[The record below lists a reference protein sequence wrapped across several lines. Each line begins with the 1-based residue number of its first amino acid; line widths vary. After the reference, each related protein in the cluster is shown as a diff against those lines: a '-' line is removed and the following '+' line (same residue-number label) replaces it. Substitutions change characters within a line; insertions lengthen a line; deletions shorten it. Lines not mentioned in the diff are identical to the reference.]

1 VTPPSSSRPRV
12 SAAIALLLLAPVP
25 TIGVVAALHA
35 APGPVGDAVFAAAKL
50 WLLLFPAAWFVL
62 VERGRPGWSRPGRAG
77 LRAGLLLG
85 SAMAAAIGLAY
96 WGVLRD
102 LVDPRPLRQA
112 ALEMGIGSPAA
123 YLAGAAGWT
132 FANSL
137 VEEYVWRWFVLRQ
150 LRALLPAAAAILGS
164 AALFTAHHVF
174 ALAASPSRMSCSAW
188 RRCRRRRRWSWL
200 YLRFASSEP
209 GLGQPH
215 SSPTPRSFSSAGSSS
230 RLSAP
235 GRMTG
240 CAPRGLGA

>member
-1 VTPPSSSRPRV
+1 MAELRWGAVAPPTAVPARSPAV
-12 SAAIALLLLAPVP
+12 VALLLVAPVP

-85 SAMAAAIGLAY
+85 SAMAAAIVLAY

-112 ALEMGIGSPAA
+112 ALEMGLGSPAA
-123 YLAGAAGWT
+123 YLAGAAAWT
-132 FANSL
+132 VVNSL

-150 LRALLPAAAAILGS
+150 LRALLPAAPAILGS

-174 ALAASPSRMSCSAW
+174 ALAAYLEPEHVVLGSAAVLAAGA
-188 RRCRRRRRWSWL
+188 CWSWL
-200 YLRFASSEP
+200 YLRYESIWPAWISHVVADIAVFVI
-209 GLGQPH
+209 GWQLLFG
-215 SSPTPRSFSSAGSSS
+215 
-230 RLSAP
+230 
-235 GRMTG
+235 
-240 CAPRGLGA
+240 